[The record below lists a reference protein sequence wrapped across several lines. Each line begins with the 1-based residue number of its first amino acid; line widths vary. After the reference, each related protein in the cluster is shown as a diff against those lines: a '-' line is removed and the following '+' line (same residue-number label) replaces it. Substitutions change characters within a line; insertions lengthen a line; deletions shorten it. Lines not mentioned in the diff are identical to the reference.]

1 MKLKSDKET
10 LAVYN
15 DCTVVLL
22 LIKCHFISIKNKQ
35 SAMALI
41 INALCPITDEQ
52 SVTSRLTCFCSGY
65 KRVL

>member
-22 LIKCHFISIKNKQ
+22 LKKQHF
-35 SAMALI
+35 
-41 INALCPITDEQ
+41 NADKATLYQ
-52 SVTSRLTCFCSGY
+52 
-65 KRVL
+65 